1 MANYKVA
8 LDAGHGGSDPG
19 AVYNGRQEKDDTLDL
34 TLAVGDILKKNGVDV
49 FYTRTTDEYETPFKK
64 ATDANNS
71 GADLFISIHRNS
83 SETPNQYSGVESLV
97 FNDTGLKAEVAR
109 NINNQLEDVGFKNLG
124 VDVRKNLVLLK
135 RTKMPAVLVEAGF
148 INNDKDNYLFDQE
161 FDKIANAIADG
172 ILESIPAS
180 ERGSGQSSNNN
191 QRNGSTSGSMTPRS
205 TTGAMAGSTTTGS
218 MMGSMTTSS
227 MTGAASISDSAT
239 TSMSME
245 NAENVADISPVNT
258 SMEAANSTPVSSF
271 PDDFNYSSKS
281 TYTNNSGYSSNTGSM
296 TSPANSS
303 AAISGYNNMPQS
315 SPAASFNISNADNN
329 TYTNS
334 YPYNQCQCNDN
345 YTPET
350 LYRVQTGAYRN
361 KENADR
367 MLNSLL
373 MDGFPAFIIY
383 QDGYYK
389 VQVGAYALLSNAIKM
404 EQRLRRFH
412 YSTYITT

>member
-124 VDVRKNLVLLK
+124 VDVRKNLVVLK

-180 ERGSGQSSNNN
+180 ERGSGQSANNN
-191 QRNGSTSGSMTPRS
+191 QRNGSTS
-205 TTGAMAGSTTTGS
+205 
-218 MMGSMTTSS
+218 SS

-296 TSPANSS
+296 TAPANSS